1 MIAELTRH
9 LWQSTFFVLAVALLT
24 LAFRG
29 NRAQVRYW
37 LWLSAS
43 LKFFVPFALLMSLG
57 SSLETQ
63 LPAAHRIATQ
73 IAAPAV
79 SYTMEQFGQPLF
91 AQSLPSTPPPQGT
104 IHW

>member
-1 MIAELTRH
+1 MIGELTAH
-9 LWQSTFFVLAVALLT
+9 LWQSTFFAAAAGLLT

-57 SSLETQ
+57 RSLETWV
-63 LPAAHRIATQ
+63 PAARRIVTT
-73 IAAPAV
+73 PAI
-79 SYTMEQFGQPLF
+79 SYTIEQELANRLF
-91 AQSLPSTPPPQGT
+91 Q
-104 IHW
+104 